1 MAEQTTGSTHSEIVY
16 GPGGGKLALMNGTSL
31 IKAFVPVTGG
41 ATAVYNS
48 SGLAYYRHSDHIG
61 SSRLSSTP
69 TQTVYSD
76 TAYSAFG
83 DPSPP
88 PAPLDPSFTAQNH
101 DTPPPAHDFPY
112 PTH

>member
-1 MAEQTTGSTHSEIVY
+1 
-16 GPGGGKLALMNGTSL
+16 MNGISL
-31 IKAFVPVTGG
+31 LKAFVPVTGG

-83 DPSPP
+83 EPYAQSG
-88 PAPLDPSFTAQNH
+88 AINPSFTAQNQ
-101 DTPPPAHDFPY
+101 DTTAGLYAFLYPQYDPNQRPLPTPAPPP
-112 PTH
+112 